1 MSTLTNKEKVLSI
14 YAKKLANTKF
24 LNGQTITEE
33 DMKVYFTLQ
42 DYKDAILNFN
52 NPKFLQWYEL
62 IDAYNQ

>member
-1 MSTLTNKEKVLSI
+1 MSTLTNKEKVLSV
-14 YAKKLANTKF
+14 YAKKLTNTKF

-42 DYKDAILNFN
+42 DYKDAILIFD